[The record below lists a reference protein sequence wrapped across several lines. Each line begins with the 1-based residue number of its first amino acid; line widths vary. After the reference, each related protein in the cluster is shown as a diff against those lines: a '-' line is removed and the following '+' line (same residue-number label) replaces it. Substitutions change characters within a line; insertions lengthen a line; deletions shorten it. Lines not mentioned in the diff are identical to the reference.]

1 MMGCIYYKNSP
12 GIFKNEVPVHIDTL
26 VKASKILGILIGQI
40 TFGLMGDRFGT
51 KKIYGIELIII
62 VGTTVASSFSA
73 PTLSGISIFVV
84 LSIWR
89 LILGFGIGGDY
100 PLSGK

>member
-1 MMGCIYYKNSP
+1 MLSIK
-12 GIFKNEVPVHIDTL
+12 L
-26 VKASKILGILIGQI
+26 LGILIGQI
-40 TFGLMGDRFGT
+40 VFGIMGDKFGT

-62 VGTTVASSFSA
+62 VVTTIASSLSA
-73 PTLSGISIFVV
+73 PTVSGISIFGV

-100 PLSGK
+100 PLSGKPLNVELVIYL

>member
-1 MMGCIYYKNSP
+1 MFALK
-12 GIFKNEVPVHIDTL
+12 L
-26 VKASKILGILIGQI
+26 LGILIGQI
-40 TFGLMGDRFGT
+40 VFGIMGDKFGT

-62 VGTTVASSFSA
+62 VVTTIASSLSA
-73 PTLSGISIFVV
+73 PTVSGLSIFAV

-100 PLSGK
+100 PLSGKPKNVELVISLFLSLNIF